1 LKMRTDRFGFSIVPW
16 LAIAADVAQANV
28 TGPLA
33 ATSVYMFRGIGTSEG
48 AAVQGR
54 LNYAHETG
62 FYASAW
68 GSNIDETLESTEVD
82 VYGGW
87 IGDLGDITRC
97 GRNSISIS

>member
-1 LKMRTDRFGFSIVPW
+1 MRTDRFRFSIVPW
-16 LAIAADVAQANV
+16 LAIAAYGAQANV
-28 TGPLA
+28 TGSLA
-33 ATSVYMFRGIGTSEG
+33 PTSEYMFRGIGTSEG

-68 GSNIDETLESTEVD
+68 GSNIDETLGFTEVD

-87 IGDLGDITRC
+87 TGDLGAITRC

>member
-1 LKMRTDRFGFSIVPW
+1 MRTDRFGFSIVPC
-16 LAIAADVAQANV
+16 LAIATDVAQANV
-28 TGPLA
+28 TETLA

-48 AAVQGR
+48 AAVQGS

-87 IGDLGDITRC
+87 TGDLGDITRC